1 MLDKFLSLIEKII
14 PQKYRWILNHEGF
27 KRYFLNTGWM
37 FGGQLFFLLVSF
49 FIGAWVARYLGPENY
64 GVLNYATAFVGLFTF
79 LSDFGAGAILT
90 RELVKFPEKRD
101 RLMGTVFRMKLTGGA
116 LALILATIATFA
128 VRANPLT
135 RLLVIIFALS
145 LILQSM
151 NVISLY
157 FQSQVKSKNNV
168 RAMIFATCISSFL
181 KILAVLTGQGVI
193 AIIAIYALDVVW
205 QGIGFIYSYRRAGLK
220 ISAWSF
226 DWKLAKEI
234 WRSSWPLMLSAAAS
248 YIFLRIDQV
257 MIGTMMG
264 KREVGFYAAAVK
276 LVEIWYFIPGIIC
289 SSLFPAII
297 NARKLDPKIYHQRLK
312 NFYILMTIIPLL
324 ISAPIVLLSK
334 PLIYWLFG
342 ASYLPAVGVLRVY
355 IWSSLGLFLGTAVY
369 QHLMAEDKARI
380 MFIVN
385 IIAMATN
392 VGLNLFFIPAFGL
405 TGAAWATLISYCIMP
420 IGAWLAESKWFRSKS
435 KNAII

>member
-1 MLDKFLSLIEKII
+1 MLDKFLSIIEKII
-14 PQKYRWILNHEGF
+14 PKKYRWILNHEGF

-101 RLMGTVFRMKLTGGA
+101 RLMGTVFRMKLAGGT

-128 VRANPLT
+128 VGANPLT
-135 RLLVIIFALS
+135 RLLVIIFAVS

-168 RAMIFATCISSFL
+168 RAMTFATCVSSLL
-181 KILAVLTGQGVI
+181 KITAVLTGQGVT
-193 AIIAIYALDVVW
+193 AIITIYALDVVW
-205 QGIGFIYSYRRAGLK
+205 QGIGFIYSYRRAGLN
-220 ISAWSF
+220 ISHWVF
-226 DWKLAKEI
+226 DWSLAKEI

-297 NARKLDPKIYHQRLK
+297 NARNLGTKIYHQRLR
-312 NFYILMTIIPLL
+312 NFYILMTVIPLL

-342 ASYLPAVGVLRVY
+342 ASYLPAVGVLRIY

-369 QHLMAEDKARI
+369 QHLMAEDRARI
-380 MFIVN
+380 MFVVN

-392 VGLNLFFIPAFGL
+392 VGLNLFFIPTFGL
-405 TGAAWATLISYCIMP
+405 TGAALATLISYCIMP
-420 IGAWLAESKWFRSKS
+420 IGAWLAESKWFRSRAKS
-435 KNAII
+435 I